1 MKRVQQIIFYLRA
14 LFAVGKLVIIL
25 LTFSSLILN
34 KVLTLLANQTNNQV
48 NNKKQ
53 KQPRERLT

>member
-14 LFAVGKLVIIL
+14 LFAVDKLVIIL